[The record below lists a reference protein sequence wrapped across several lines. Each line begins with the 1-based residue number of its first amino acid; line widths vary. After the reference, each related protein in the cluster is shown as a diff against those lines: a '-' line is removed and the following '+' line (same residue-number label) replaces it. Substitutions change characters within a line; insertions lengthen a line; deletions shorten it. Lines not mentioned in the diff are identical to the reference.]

1 MKKEWHIFKTSLL
14 FFTRIPVGGH
24 GEWEQE
30 YVDKATS
37 YLPVIGLLVGG
48 LGGLVFVGSTYL
60 FPQAVA
66 IVLSMVATVLLT
78 GAFHE
83 DGFCD
88 VCDGFGGGY
97 TKEQRLMIMKDSRSG
112 AYAVVG
118 AALLLLL
125 KFSALTSLSITL
137 IPLTLIAGH
146 TISRTT
152 IIWFVSIHTYA
163 RDDNQSKSKPLAKSL
178 PLSRIIISTIAGS
191 LTLLLLPW
199 LPAIA
204 GLIVSIIVFVI
215 WSKYVVKRLGG
226 YSGDCLGATQQ
237 LVEVAFYLT
246 ITAYYFN
253 FHG

>member
-1 MKKEWHIFKTSLL
+1 MNKEWHIFRTSLF

-24 GEWEQE
+24 GEWNQE

-48 LGGLVFVGSTYL
+48 FGGLVFMGSAYL
-60 FPQAVA
+60 FPQTVA

-112 AYAVVG
+112 AYAVIG
-118 AALLLLL
+118 AILLLLL
-125 KFSALTSLSITL
+125 KFSALTSLPATL
-137 IPLTLIAGH
+137 IPLILITGH

-152 IIWFVSIHTYA
+152 IIWFVSLYTYA

-178 PLSRIIISTIAGS
+178 PVSRIIISTIAGF

-199 LPAIA
+199 QPAIA
-204 GLIVSIIVFVI
+204 GLIISILTFVI
-215 WSKYVVKRLGG
+215 WSRYVVKRLGG

-237 LVEVAFYLT
+237 LVEVTFYLAV
-246 ITAYYFN
+246 TAYYFN
-253 FHG
+253 FNG

>member
-1 MKKEWHIFKTSLL
+1 MKKEWQIFKTSLL

-24 GEWEQE
+24 GDWNQE
-30 YVDKATS
+30 YVNKATS
-37 YLPVIGLLVGG
+37 YLPVIGIV
-48 LGGLVFVGSTYL
+48 VGSFGSLIFFGSSYL

-66 IVLSMVATVLLT
+66 IVSSMVATVLLT

-118 AALLLLL
+118 GALLLLL
-125 KFSALTSLSITL
+125 KFSALSSLSATI
-137 IPLTLIAGH
+137 IPLTLVVGH
-146 TISRTT
+146 TLSRTT
-152 IIWFVSIHTYA
+152 IIWFVSQHNYA

-178 PLSRIIISTIAGS
+178 TRSRFIIATLAGLSILFI
-191 LTLLLLPW
+191 LPPQ
-199 LPAIA
+199 PAVA
-204 GLIVSIIVFVI
+204 GLITAIISYFL
-215 WSKYVVKRLGG
+215 WSHYVVNRLGG

-237 LVEVAFYLT
+237 IIEVVFYLT
-246 ITAYYFN
+246 ISAYYFN